1 MTKRW
6 ERKWYYIG
14 ICGTMALIALYAA
27 TKGPNPI
34 TQVGINIPICDI
46 SKEIFQIAHGH
57 HNNNRKEA
65 KI

>member
-34 TQVGINIPICDI
+34 TQVGINIPICEN
-46 SKEIFQIAHGH
+46 K
-57 HNNNRKEA
+57 A
-65 KI
+65 KGD